1 MSELNTT
8 NTYEGALDWNSE
20 IEETYLDLPDGTYD
34 FTVIDAE
41 RGRFEPKPDSK
52 IKEPSP
58 QVKVY
63 VEIKDPNG
71 SDQKVKL
78 NSLLILH
85 TRTKGL
91 LCNFFRSIG
100 VMKKGESLKMDWNV
114 IGKTGKLSLT
124 HNEKGYMQIDKFL
137 PKEEETTQAKSSWY

>member
-34 FTVIDAE
+34 FKVVDLE
-41 RGRFEPKPDSK
+41 RGHYEPKPGGK
-52 IKEPSP
+52 IKEPCP
-58 QVKVY
+58 QMKVH
-63 VEIKDPNG
+63 VEVKDPN
-71 SDQKVKL
+71 SDQTVRL

-91 LCNFFRSIG
+91 LCNFFISIG
-100 VMKKGESLKMDWNV
+100 SMKKGESLKMDWNV
-114 IGKTGKLSLT
+114 IGKTGKLKLS
-124 HNEKGYMQIDKFL
+124 HNDKNYMQIDKFL
-137 PKEEETTQAKSSWY
+137 SPEETTTQAKNSWF

>member
-1 MSELNTT
+1 MSEVNTT

-34 FTVIDAE
+34 YKVVELE
-41 RGRFEPKPDSK
+41 RGHYEPKPTSK
-52 IKEPSP
+52 IKEPCP
-58 QVKVY
+58 QVKVF
-63 VEIKDPNG
+63 VEVQDPNG

-114 IGKTGKLSLT
+114 IGKTGKLALT

-137 PKEEETTQAKSSWY
+137 PQEEETTQKPSWF

>member
-20 IEETYLDLPDGTYD
+20 IEETYLDLPNGTYD
-34 FTVIDAE
+34 FTVVELE
-41 RGRFEPKPDSK
+41 RGHYEPKPDGK
-52 IKEPSP
+52 IKEPCP

-63 VEIKDPNG
+63 VEVKDPN
-71 SDQKVKL
+71 SDQKAKL

-114 IGKTGKLSLT
+114 IGKTGKLKLS
-124 HNEKGYMQIDKFL
+124 HNDKNYTQIDKFL
-137 PKEEETTQAKSSWY
+137 SPEETTTQAKNSWY

>member
-1 MSELNTT
+1 MSEVNTT

-34 FTVIDAE
+34 YKVVELE
-41 RGRFEPKPDSK
+41 RGRYEPKPTSK
-52 IKEPSP
+52 IKEQCP
-58 QVKVY
+58 QVKVI
-63 VEIKDPNG
+63 VEVQDPNG

-91 LCNFFRSIG
+91 LCNFFRSVG
-100 VMKKGESLKMDWNV
+100 LMKKGEPLKMDWNV
-114 IGKTGKLSLT
+114 IGKTGKLSLS

-137 PKEEETTQAKSSWY
+137 PQEEETTQKSSWF

>member
-20 IEETYLDLPDGTYD
+20 IEETYLDLPDGNYD
-34 FTVIDAE
+34 FTVVELE
-41 RGRFEPKPDSK
+41 RGHYEPKPDSK
-52 IKEPSP
+52 IKEPCP

-63 VEIKDPNG
+63 VEIKDPN
-71 SDQKVKL
+71 SDQKAKV

-100 VMKKGESLKMDWNV
+100 VMKKGETLKMDWNV
-114 IGKTGKLSLT
+114 IGKTGKLKLS
-124 HNEKGYMQIDKFL
+124 HNDKNYMQIEKFL
-137 PKEEETTQAKSSWY
+137 SPEETTTQAKTSWF

>member
-20 IEETYLDLPDGTYD
+20 IEETYLDLPDGTYN
-34 FTVIDAE
+34 FTIYDTE

-52 IKEPSP
+52 IKEPCP

-63 VEIKDPNG
+63 VEVKDPN
-71 SDQKVKL
+71 SDQKAKI
-78 NSLLILH
+78 NTLLILH

-114 IGKTGKLSLT
+114 IGKTGKLKLS
-124 HNEKGYMQIDKFL
+124 HNDKNYMQIEKFL
-137 PKEEETTQAKSSWY
+137 SPEETTTQAKTSWF

>member
-34 FTVIDAE
+34 FTVVELE
-41 RGRFEPKPDSK
+41 RGHYEPKPDGK
-52 IKEPSP
+52 IKEPCP

-63 VEIKDPNG
+63 VEVKDPN
-71 SDQKVKL
+71 SDQKAKI
-78 NSLLILH
+78 NTLLILH

-114 IGKTGKLSLT
+114 IGKTGKLKLS
-124 HNEKGYMQIDKFL
+124 HNDKNYMQIDKFL
-137 PKEEETTQAKSSWY
+137 SPEETTTQAKPSWF

>member
-8 NTYEGALDWNSE
+8 NAYEGALDWNSE
-20 IEETYLDLPDGTYD
+20 IEETHLDLPDGTYD
-34 FTVIDAE
+34 FTVVDAE
-41 RGRFEPKPDSK
+41 RGRFEPKPESK
-52 IKEPSP
+52 IKEPCP
-58 QVKVY
+58 QVKVF
-63 VEIKDPNG
+63 VEVKDPN
-71 SDQKVKL
+71 SDQKAKL

-114 IGKTGKLSLT
+114 IGKTGKLKLS
-124 HNEKGYMQIDKFL
+124 HNDKNYMQIEKFL
-137 PKEEETTQAKSSWY
+137 SPEETTTQAKTSWF

>member
-20 IEETYLDLPDGTYD
+20 IEETYLDLPDGTYEYK
-34 FTVIDAE
+34 VVELE
-41 RGRFEPKPDSK
+41 RGHYEPKPTSK
-52 IKEPSP
+52 IKEPCP

-71 SDQKVKL
+71 SDQKVKV

-100 VMKKGESLKMDWNV
+100 LMKKDEPLKMDWNV

-137 PKEEETTQAKSSWY
+137 PQEEETTQAKSSWY

>member
-20 IEETYLDLPDGTYD
+20 IEETYLDLPDGTYEYK
-34 FTVIDAE
+34 VVELE
-41 RGRFEPKPDSK
+41 RGHYEPKPTSK
-52 IKEPSP
+52 IKEPCP
-58 QVKVY
+58 QVKVI
-63 VEIKDPNG
+63 VEVQDPNG

-114 IGKTGKLSLT
+114 IGKTGKLALK

-137 PKEEETTQAKSSWY
+137 PQEEETTQKPSWF

>member
-34 FTVIDAE
+34 FTVVELE
-41 RGRFEPKPDSK
+41 RGHYEPKPDSK
-52 IKEPSP
+52 IKEPCP

-63 VEIKDPNG
+63 VEIKDPN
-71 SDQKVKL
+71 SDQKTKV

-114 IGKTGKLSLT
+114 IGKTGKLKLS
-124 HNEKGYMQIDKFL
+124 HNDKNYMQIEKFL
-137 PKEEETTQAKSSWY
+137 SPEETTTQAKTSWF

>member
-34 FTVIDAE
+34 FTVVDLE
-41 RGRFEPKPDSK
+41 RGHYEPKPTSK
-52 IKEPSP
+52 IKEQCP
-58 QVKVY
+58 QVKIN
-63 VEIKDPNG
+63 VEIKDPN
-71 SDQKVKL
+71 SDQVVKV

-114 IGKTGKLSLT
+114 IGKTGKLKLS
-124 HNEKGYMQIDKFL
+124 HNDKNYMQIEKFL
-137 PKEEETTQAKSSWY
+137 SPEETTTQTKTSWF

>member
-34 FTVIDAE
+34 FTVVDAV
-41 RGRFEPKPDSK
+41 RGRFEPKSDSK
-52 IKEPSP
+52 IKEPCP
-58 QVKVY
+58 QVKVF
-63 VEIKDPNG
+63 VEVKDPN
-71 SDQKVKL
+71 SDQKAKL

-114 IGKTGKLSLT
+114 IGKTGKLKLS
-124 HNEKGYMQIDKFL
+124 HNDKNFMQIDKFL
-137 PKEEETTQAKSSWY
+137 PQEEETTQKPSWF

>member
-1 MSELNTT
+1 MSEVNTT
-8 NTYEGALDWNSE
+8 TYEGALDWNSE
-20 IEETYLDLPDGTYD
+20 IEETYLDLPDGTYEYK
-34 FTVIDAE
+34 VVELE
-41 RGRFEPKPDSK
+41 RGHYEPKPTSK
-52 IKEPSP
+52 IKEPCP
-58 QVKVY
+58 QVKVF
-63 VEIKDPNG
+63 VEVQDPNG

-114 IGKTGKLSLT
+114 IGKTGKLALT

-137 PKEEETTQAKSSWY
+137 PQEEETTQKSSWF

>member
-20 IEETYLDLPDGTYD
+20 IEETYLDLPDGNYD
-34 FTVIDAE
+34 FTVVELE
-41 RGRFEPKPDSK
+41 RGHYEPKPDSK
-52 IKEPSP
+52 IKEPCP

-63 VEIKDPNG
+63 VEIKDPN
-71 SDQKVKL
+71 SDQKAKV

-114 IGKTGKLSLT
+114 IGKTGKLKLS
-124 HNEKGYMQIDKFL
+124 HNDKNYMQIEKFL
-137 PKEEETTQAKSSWY
+137 SPEETTTQAKTSWF

>member
-20 IEETYLDLPDGTYD
+20 IEETYLDLPDGTYEYK
-34 FTVIDAE
+34 VVELE
-41 RGRFEPKPDSK
+41 RGHYEPKPTSK
-52 IKEPSP
+52 IKEPCP
-58 QVKVY
+58 QVKVF
-63 VEIKDPNG
+63 VEVQDPNG

-114 IGKTGKLSLT
+114 IGKTGKLALK

-137 PKEEETTQAKSSWY
+137 PQEEETTQKPSWF

>member
-1 MSELNTT
+1 MSELNST

-20 IEETYLDLPDGTYD
+20 IEETYLDLPDGTYEYK
-34 FTVIDAE
+34 VVELE
-41 RGRFEPKPDSK
+41 RGHYEPKPTSK
-52 IKEPSP
+52 IKEPCP

-63 VEIKDPNG
+63 VEIKDPDG
-71 SDQKVKL
+71 SDLVTRV

-91 LCNFFRSIG
+91 LCDFFRSIG

-114 IGKTGKLSLT
+114 IGKIGKLSLT

-137 PKEEETTQAKSSWY
+137 PKEEETTQKPSWF

>member
-1 MSELNTT
+1 MSEVNTT

-34 FTVIDAE
+34 YTVVDLD
-41 RGRFEPKPDSK
+41 RGHYEPKPTSK
-52 IKEPSP
+52 IKEPCP
-58 QVKVY
+58 QVKVF

-71 SDQKVKL
+71 SDQVAKV
-78 NSLLILH
+78 NSILILH

-91 LCNFFRSIG
+91 LCNFFRSVG
-100 VMKKGESLKMDWNV
+100 LMKKGEPLKMDWNV
-114 IGKTGKLSLT
+114 IGKTGKLALK

-137 PKEEETTQAKSSWY
+137 PKEEETTQKPSWF

>member
-34 FTVIDAE
+34 FTVVELE
-41 RGRFEPKPDSK
+41 RGHYEPKLDGK
-52 IKEPSP
+52 IKEPCP

-63 VEIKDPNG
+63 VEIKDPNN
-71 SDQKVKL
+71 DQKAKI
-78 NSLLILH
+78 NTLLILH

-114 IGKTGKLSLT
+114 IGKTGKLKLS
-124 HNEKGYMQIDKFL
+124 HNDKNYMQIEKFL
-137 PKEEETTQAKSSWY
+137 SPEETTTQAKTSWF

>member
-1 MSELNTT
+1 MSEVNTT

-20 IEETYLDLPDGTYD
+20 IEETYLDLPDGTYEYK
-34 FTVIDAE
+34 VVELE
-41 RGRFEPKPDSK
+41 RGHYEPKPTSK
-52 IKEPSP
+52 IKEPCP
-58 QVKVY
+58 QVKVF
-63 VEIKDPNG
+63 VEVQDPNG

-114 IGKTGKLSLT
+114 IGKTGKLALT

-137 PKEEETTQAKSSWY
+137 PQEEETTQKPSWF

>member
-34 FTVIDAE
+34 FTVVDAE
-41 RGRFEPKPDSK
+41 RGRFEPKPESK
-52 IKEPSP
+52 IKEPCP
-58 QVKVY
+58 QVKVH
-63 VEIKDPNG
+63 VEIKDPN

-100 VMKKGESLKMDWNV
+100 LMQKGEPLKMNWDV
-114 IGKTGKLSLT
+114 IGKTGKLKLS
-124 HNEKGYMQIDKFL
+124 HNDKNYMQIDKFL
-137 PKEEETTQAKSSWY
+137 PKEEETTQAKSSWF

>member
-1 MSELNTT
+1 MSEVNTT
-8 NTYEGALDWNSE
+8 TYEGALDWNSE
-20 IEETYLDLPDGTYD
+20 IEETYLDLPDGTYEYK
-34 FTVIDAE
+34 VVELE
-41 RGRFEPKPDSK
+41 RGHYEPKPTSK
-52 IKEPSP
+52 IKEPCP
-58 QVKVY
+58 QVKVF
-63 VEIKDPNG
+63 VEVQDPNG

-114 IGKTGKLSLT
+114 IGKTGKLSLK

-137 PKEEETTQAKSSWY
+137 PKEEETTQKSSWF

>member
-1 MSELNTT
+1 MSEVNTT

-20 IEETYLDLPDGTYD
+20 IEETYLDLPDGTYEYK
-34 FTVIDAE
+34 VVELE
-41 RGRFEPKPDSK
+41 RGHYEPKPTSK
-52 IKEPSP
+52 IKEPCP
-58 QVKVY
+58 QVKVF
-63 VEIKDPNG
+63 VEVQDPNG

-85 TRTKGL
+85 THTKGL

-114 IGKTGKLSLT
+114 IGKTGKLALT

-137 PKEEETTQAKSSWY
+137 PQEEETTQKSSWF

>member
-34 FTVIDAE
+34 FTVVELE
-41 RGRFEPKPDSK
+41 RGHYEPKPDSK
-52 IKEPSP
+52 IKEPCP

-63 VEIKDPNG
+63 VEIKDPN
-71 SDQKVKL
+71 SDQKAKV

-100 VMKKGESLKMDWNV
+100 VMKKGETLKMNWNV
-114 IGKTGKLSLT
+114 IGKTGKLKLS
-124 HNEKGYMQIDKFL
+124 HNDKNYMQIEKFL
-137 PKEEETTQAKSSWY
+137 SPEETTTQAKTSWF

>member
-1 MSELNTT
+1 MGEVNTT
-8 NTYEGALDWNSE
+8 NTYECALDWNSE
-20 IEETYLDLPDGTYD
+20 IEETYLDLPDGTYEYK
-34 FTVIDAE
+34 VVELE
-41 RGRFEPKPDSK
+41 RGHYEPKPTSK
-52 IKEPSP
+52 IKEQCP
-58 QVKVY
+58 QVKVF
-63 VEIKDPNG
+63 VEVQDPNG

-114 IGKTGKLSLT
+114 IGKTGKLALT

-137 PKEEETTQAKSSWY
+137 PQEESTQKPSWF

>member
-34 FTVIDAE
+34 FTVVELE
-41 RGRFEPKPDSK
+41 RGHYEPKPDGK
-52 IKEPSP
+52 IKEPCP

-63 VEIKDPNG
+63 VEVKDPN
-71 SDQKVKL
+71 SDQKAKI
-78 NSLLILH
+78 NTLLILH

-114 IGKTGKLSLT
+114 IGKTGKLKLS
-124 HNEKGYMQIDKFL
+124 HNDKNYMQIDKFL
-137 PKEEETTQAKSSWY
+137 PKEEETTQKSSWF

>member
-1 MSELNTT
+1 MSEVNTT

-20 IEETYLDLPDGTYD
+20 IEETYLDLPDGTYEYKV
-34 FTVIDAE
+34 TELE
-41 RGRFEPKPDSK
+41 RGHYEPKPTSK
-52 IKEPSP
+52 IKEQCP
-58 QVKVY
+58 QVKVI
-63 VEIKDPNG
+63 VEVQDPNG

-91 LCNFFRSIG
+91 LCNFFRSVG
-100 VMKKGESLKMDWNV
+100 LMKKGEPLKMDWNV
-114 IGKTGKLSLT
+114 IGKTGKLALT

-137 PKEEETTQAKSSWY
+137 PKEEETTQKPSWF

>member
-34 FTVIDAE
+34 FTVVELE
-41 RGRFEPKPDSK
+41 RGHYEPKPDGK
-52 IKEPSP
+52 IKEPCP

-63 VEIKDPNG
+63 VEVKDPN
-71 SDQKVKL
+71 SDQKAKI
-78 NSLLILH
+78 NTLLILH

-114 IGKTGKLSLT
+114 IGKTGKLKLS
-124 HNEKGYMQIDKFL
+124 HNDKNYMQIEKFL
-137 PKEEETTQAKSSWY
+137 SPEETTTQAKTSWF

>member
-1 MSELNTT
+1 MSEVNTT

-20 IEETYLDLPDGTYD
+20 IEETYLDLPDGTYEYKV
-34 FTVIDAE
+34 TELE
-41 RGRFEPKPDSK
+41 RGHYEPKPTSK
-52 IKEPSP
+52 IKEPCP
-58 QVKVY
+58 QVKVI
-63 VEIKDPNG
+63 VEVQDPNG

-114 IGKTGKLSLT
+114 IGKTGKLVLT

-137 PKEEETTQAKSSWY
+137 PQEEETTQKSSWF

>member
-20 IEETYLDLPDGTYD
+20 IEETYLDLPNGTYD
-34 FTVIDAE
+34 FTVVELE
-41 RGRFEPKPDSK
+41 RGHYEPKPDGK
-52 IKEPSP
+52 IKEPCP

-63 VEIKDPNG
+63 VEVKDPN
-71 SDQKVKL
+71 SDQKAKI
-78 NSLLILH
+78 NTLLILH

-114 IGKTGKLSLT
+114 IGKTGKLKLS
-124 HNEKGYMQIDKFL
+124 HNDKNYMQIEKFL
-137 PKEEETTQAKSSWY
+137 SPEETTTQAKTSWF

>member
-34 FTVIDAE
+34 FTVVELE
-41 RGRFEPKPDSK
+41 RGHYEPKPDGK
-52 IKEPSP
+52 IKEPCP

-63 VEIKDPNG
+63 VEVKDPN
-71 SDQKVKL
+71 SDQKAKI
-78 NSLLILH
+78 NTLLILH

-114 IGKTGKLSLT
+114 IGKTGKLKLS
-124 HNEKGYMQIDKFL
+124 HNDKNYMQIEKFL
-137 PKEEETTQAKSSWY
+137 SPEETTTQTKPSWF

>member
-34 FTVIDAE
+34 FTVVELE
-41 RGRFEPKPDSK
+41 RGHYEPKPDSK
-52 IKEPSP
+52 IKEPCP

-63 VEIKDPNG
+63 VEIKDPN
-71 SDQKVKL
+71 SDQKAKV

-114 IGKTGKLSLT
+114 IGKTGKLKLS
-124 HNEKGYMQIDKFL
+124 HNDKNYMQIEKFL
-137 PKEEETTQAKSSWY
+137 SPEETTTQAKTSWF

>member
-1 MSELNTT
+1 MSEVNTT

-20 IEETYLDLPDGTYD
+20 IEETYLDLPDGTYEYK
-34 FTVIDAE
+34 VVELE
-41 RGRFEPKPDSK
+41 RGHYEPKPDGK
-52 IKEPSP
+52 IKEPCP

-63 VEIKDPNG
+63 VEVQDPN

-114 IGKTGKLSLT
+114 IGKTGKLKLS
-124 HNEKGYMQIDKFL
+124 HNDKNYMQIDKFL
-137 PKEEETTQAKSSWY
+137 SPEETTTQAKNSWY